1 MVTAQRHG
9 PMEQPIVEH
18 IEKGESKDTV
28 SSPGQTGALL
38 KENFKRTTY
47 AVSGNTN
54 GQMDEFTLVNG
65 QETKCTGRG
74 SSYGQMGESTQVITY
89 MIERKDMEFFF
100 GMMAGVMKATG

>member
-1 MVTAQRHG
+1 
-9 PMEQPIVEH
+9 MEQPIVEH

-54 GQMDEFTLVNG
+54 GRMDESTLVNG
-65 QETKCTGRG
+65 
-74 SSYGQMGESTQVITY
+74 
-89 MIERKDMEFFF
+89 
-100 GMMAGVMKATG
+100 